1 MWFNRKNKEKIPKS
15 VPRSGETLE
24 ILEYIFTAEDLKKFG
39 VNIIGYFKR
48 FFSPEGLTALCA
60 FSSLVITGLILFFLF
75 REALPMFQKMSYGTS
90 VLHLLY
96 VLNPDFFGYVVDKYG
111 LILFGGGNPFAGF
124 LNFVSG
130 GIWAPNAYEF
140 GILPL
145 IIGTLIVVGGAIA
158 IALPIGVFS
167 AVHLAEY
174 CSLRVK
180 SVLKPIIELLAGVP
194 SVVFGLIGLTLVV
207 PLIQNIFHLDNG
219 RTALSAAIIL
229 AIMILPTII
238 SISEDAISAVP
249 REFKEASFALGAT
262 HFQTVRKVI
271 LPAAAAG
278 IAAAVVLAIARA
290 IGETMAVLMIAG
302 SSPFTILY
310 PNYFP
315 FLPILDKFGF
325 YFKELFLDP
334 IMPMTATIAAEIGE
348 TSWGSTHYQALLAIG
363 FVLFIITYIINYLA
377 EITIFRFSK
386 KVKRRF

>member
-1 MWFNRKNKEKIPKS
+1 MWFKVRNRGKS
-15 VPRSGETLE
+15 SRIGSGGGEALETF
-24 ILEYIFTAEDLKKFG
+24 EYIFTAEDFKKFG
-39 VNIIGYFKR
+39 LKIIGYFR
-48 FFSPEGLTALCA
+48 RAFSPEGLTALCA
-60 FSSLVITGLILFFLF
+60 FSSLVITGLIFLFLF
-75 REALPMFQKMSYGTS
+75 REAIPIFQKMSYGTS
-90 VLHLLY
+90 MLHLLY
-96 VLNPDFFGYVVDKYG
+96 VLNTDFGYVIDRYG
-111 LILFGGGNPFAGF
+111 LVLFSGGNPFAGF

-145 IIGTLIVVGGAIA
+145 IIGTLIVVGGAVV
-158 IALPIGVFS
+158 IALPIGVLS

-180 SVLKPIIELLAGVP
+180 NVLKPIIELLAGIP

-207 PLIQNIFHLDNG
+207 PLIQKIFNLDNG
-219 RTALSAAIIL
+219 RTALSAAIVL

-271 LPAAAAG
+271 LPAASAG
-278 IAAAVVLAIARA
+278 IAAAVVLAVARA

-302 SSPFTILY
+302 NSAFTMLY

-315 FLPILDKFGF
+315 LLPVLDKFGF
-325 YFKELFLDP
+325 YLKELFLDP
-334 IMPMTATIAAEIGE
+334 VMPMTATIAAEIGE

-363 FVLFIITYIINYLA
+363 FVLFIITYIINSIA
-377 EITIFRFSK
+377 EITILRFSK